1 MQKTV
6 KSKSFGALKTH
17 TDKSP
22 SVAQLNT
29 NLHTFKYFKYR
40 GDFVKY
46 YCSLVGL
53 TSDHAQGHCT
63 AKCYQRFHRLAA
75 SESCLSTLLCCLN
88 VALPLLK
95 ADCVNISF
103 VTSACLLSTAQ
114 RLVVENS
121 VKQTFK
127 TNLALYF
134 LSKLSSKK
142 DPPQTSQSPWTNT
155 FLFRIDTFCFIAAS
169 PVSHATCLH
178 FINTTEQ
185 R

>member
-1 MQKTV
+1 MIRFLLLNFSRHFVDSDHNCENVPNTEITIPVSNISLDKDLVSVQKTV

-29 NLHTFKYFKYR
+29 NLHTFKYFKYP
-40 GDFVKY
+40 GDFDKY

-53 TSDHAQGHCT
+53 TSVHAQGHCT

-88 VALPLLK
+88 VAFPLLK

-114 RLVVENS
+114 RLVVEISN
-121 VKQTFK
+121 F
-127 TNLALYF
+127 
-134 LSKLSSKK
+134 
-142 DPPQTSQSPWTNT
+142 
-155 FLFRIDTFCFIAAS
+155 
-169 PVSHATCLH
+169 
-178 FINTTEQ
+178 
-185 R
+185 